1 MLILGN
7 IKPSALFPYQYFAMY
22 FSYIVLFSVFT
33 DWLALK
39 LVPMVA
45 NFFNLLTNILLLNN
59 IRKFT
64 WANKMT
70 KKSEEGQNWL
80 QHSKRK
86 AMSCPYGMWGYPLRH
101 LRILSPNP
109 KCNKQDLGQRIFCL
123 LENIRNLKGYKT
135 IKELVIQ
142 EPFFTEVSMA
152 VCFSGRNNSQYKHS
166 MKTTFIYITKLIH
179 TLEPGTY
186 LLKRSIAESLEIKP
200 LS

>member
-33 DWLALK
+33 DWLAQK

-64 WANKMT
+64 WANQMT
-70 KKSEEGQNWL
+70 KKSEEGRNWL

-142 EPFFTEVSMA
+142 EPFLQKFPWLFVFQEEITASTNTWWKQHL
-152 VCFSGRNNSQYKHS
+152 SIQLSS
-166 MKTTFIYITKLIH
+166 YIIWNLEH
-179 TLEPGTY
+179 TC
-186 LLKRSIAESLEIKP
+186 
-200 LS
+200 